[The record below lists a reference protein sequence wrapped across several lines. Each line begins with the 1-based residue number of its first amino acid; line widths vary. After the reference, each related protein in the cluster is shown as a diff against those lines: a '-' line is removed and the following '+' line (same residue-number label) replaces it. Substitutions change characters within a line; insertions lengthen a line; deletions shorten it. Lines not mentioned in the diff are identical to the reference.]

1 MACLLHPEGN
11 TKVGALDLLLEF
23 HLLLTPRCPAYDRI
37 FSCYMLYI
45 SFSGIDCS
53 HQFCQG
59 MRRAF
64 LQVFMSS
71 FDQEDKHRGSKN
83 LKDFERD
90 DWCITSTRSPGE
102 WTAVNSDLQL
112 LPTAE
117 TRLISTFWR
126 YVINKLQLFS
136 WTDHSCIHQWYLETL
151 QGIIRERT
159 QILGPQHAHTLC
171 THSIPSL
178 TWNLILVP
186 FYIITNPPK
195 LHGLSSSDLF
205 FSHDAVGWL
214 GGSSIVHEIC
224 YGH

>member
-1 MACLLHPEGN
+1 
-11 TKVGALDLLLEF
+11 
-23 HLLLTPRCPAYDRI
+23 
-37 FSCYMLYI
+37 
-45 SFSGIDCS
+45 
-53 HQFCQG
+53 

-136 WTDHSCIHQWYLETL
+136 WTDHSCIHQWYLDTL
-151 QGIIRERT
+151 QGVIRERT

-214 GGSSIVHEIC
+214 GGSSVVHEIC
-224 YGH
+224 YGY